1 MDFDTEQEMIDFLL
15 SIGAIDLVG
24 YDDDGQEIYL
34 ISEKANEVFPSI
46 AKLHEQEVNSA
57 IFNLWKINMIN
68 VNFDE
73 NGEPLISLNENSL
86 DEDKVNSIKDEELR
100 KHMTLILAAFSQN
113 NR

>member
-1 MDFDTEQEMIDFLL
+1 MDFDKEQEMIDFFLT
-15 SIGAIDLVG
+15 IGVIDMIG

-34 ISEKANEVFPSI
+34 ISEKANEIFPPI
-46 AKLHEQEVNSA
+46 VKLHEQEVNSA
-57 IFNLWKINMIN
+57 IFNLWEMDMIN

-73 NGEPLISLNENSL
+73 NGEPLISLNDNSL
-86 DEDKVNSIKDEELR
+86 DEDKINSIEDEKLK